1 MRLLRDLPG
10 LRTHLAYLVAGGRIL
25 PWRLRDFRRL
35 RVARPDRISRFGRRG
50 RPHRSGKPQRPPRG
64 ARSAG
69 GRRMSIAQEAAR
81 GDNPFI
87 IGVGRRSY
95 AGLPRFEHAQR
106 TIASKRV
113 ISAYG
118 FWIFLLSDIIMFSAF
133 FAAYAVLSGETA
145 GGPSGAELF
154 NLSNTAIET
163 ACLLASSFVCGLAS
177 LAVEGRR
184 KA

>member
-10 LRTHLAYLVAGGRIL
+10 LRAHLAYLVAGGRIL

-35 RVARPDRISRFGRRG
+35 RVARPDRNSRSGRGG

-69 GRRMSIAQEAAR
+69 GRRMSIAQDVAR
-81 GDNPFI
+81 GDDAHI
-87 IGVGRRSY
+87 IGAGHRSY
-95 AGLPRFEHAQR
+95 AGLPRFEHAER

-118 FWIFLLSDIIMFSAF
+118 FWIFLLSDIIMFSTF
-133 FAAYAVLSGETA
+133 FAAYAVLSGQTA
-145 GGPSGAELF
+145 DGPSGKDLF
-154 NLSNTAIET
+154 NIT
-163 ACLLASSFVCGLAS
+163 
-177 LAVEGRR
+177 
-184 KA
+184 

>member
-1 MRLLRDLPG
+1 MRLLRNLPG
-10 LRTHLAYLVAGGRIL
+10 LRAHLAYMVAGGRIL

-35 RVARPDRISRFGRRG
+35 RVPRPNRISRSSRRG

-81 GDNPFI
+81 GDDPYI

-95 AGLPRFEHAQR
+95 AGRPRFEDAER
-106 TIASKRV
+106 TLASKRV

-118 FWIFLLSDIIMFSAF
+118 FWIF
-133 FAAYAVLSGETA
+133 
-145 GGPSGAELF
+145 PSTCILY
-154 NLSNTAIET
+154 
-163 ACLLASSFVCGLAS
+163 
-177 LAVEGRR
+177 
-184 KA
+184 